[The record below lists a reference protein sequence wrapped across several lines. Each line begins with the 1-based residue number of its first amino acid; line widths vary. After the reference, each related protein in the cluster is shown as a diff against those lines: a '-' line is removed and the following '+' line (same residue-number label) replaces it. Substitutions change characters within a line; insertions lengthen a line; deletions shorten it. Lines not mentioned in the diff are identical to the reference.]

1 MKIRPYDVNHLIFI
15 GEGKM
20 GLVNKSGT
28 PLSARVDWTGGEVRE
43 IIQVTG
49 GGVLALSSDRLYKIS
64 FPNISWE
71 THLPGR
77 AHHLVSETVLRGV
90 NENNLIQTWSIN
102 TSSGAIS
109 TGTIT
114 EQVVQEQV
122 VSLAGNAF
130 ADLTS
135 ERVVR
140 ISSSDGWAFTMEAQ
154 GDIIPE
160 SLSLKFLRNHYILA
174 VQYQTDSAG
183 MDVMVAKI
191 SSTGNIV
198 WSKFAD
204 LPNSLVTDQLI
215 GVDVTDD
222 INVHLAFLNREIHLL
237 YYVKI
242 SQEGETM
249 IFTAP
254 DIQQVF
260 QAPVEY
266 IHADIDGEDGK
277 MTLVFT
283 TAGTIIGNTETSTFN
298 IGVVRFAV
306 PSLVGTNTIST
317 LDGLSISQ
325 IPDFEFAPGTS
336 SYTLELPNATSQLGF
351 AFSALFNQSVV
362 VTLNGSIVQPQNIP
376 IPIGPSRLVVTSRS
390 QNRVSTSTYTFQ
402 ISRALP
408 QGVIYVD
415 ATSGTLNSSGSLMS
429 PIKSFSQAIKLE
441 NITLSLKLKDFLPNA
456 ATNQNFQIVPERG
469 VMNSAMERITEGRT
483 FKIRNT
489 NPNLI
494 YAFSPLAPVRQNVI
508 NSFFIKA
515 FDSTSEEMVRGGIF
529 DLEFILPDFSS
540 RAYMKFYREETNGT
554 RTEITGLNRVITNPS
569 AYRITL
575 TSNSVYSIE
584 DSGVL
589 VPTGAAGSDPH
600 ICTLSGRKYDLPL
613 IRRQGGEISL
623 LKVGKYNLK
632 AKVGG
637 VMNGQ
642 FMQSCSLTVNGKKA
656 LEVDFRRGYKIS
668 NGDVVSEIRSNC
680 NFENISNSNKMND
693 TVYIKDMWRGG
704 VYLHINYQHRYV
716 CPIFN
721 SHPSS
726 EEIKNMTGALV

>member
-28 PLSARVDWTGGEVRE
+28 PLSERVTWTGGEVRE

-49 GGVLALSSDRLYKIS
+49 GGVLALTPDRLYKIS

-71 THLPGR
+71 TQLQGR
-77 AHHLVSETVLRGV
+77 AHHLVSENTIRGI

-102 TSSGAIS
+102 TSTGAIS
-109 TGTIT
+109 TGIIT
-114 EQVVQEQV
+114 EQVVLQQL

-140 ISSSDGWAFTMEAQ
+140 ISSSDGWALTLEAQ
-154 GDIIPE
+154 GDIVAG
-160 SLSLKFLRNHYILA
+160 SLKMKFLRNHYIVA
-174 VQYQTDSAG
+174 VQYETESAG

-191 SSTGNIV
+191 SSAGEVV

-204 LPNSLVTDQLI
+204 LPNSIVTDEMI
-215 GVDVTDD
+215 GLDVTDD
-222 INVHLAFLNREIHLL
+222 IDVHLAFLNKEIHLL
-237 YYVKI
+237 YYVQI
-242 SQEGETM
+242 SPAGETM

-254 DIQQVF
+254 DIQQIF

-283 TAGTIIGNTETSTFN
+283 TAGSIIGNLETSTFN
-298 IGVVRFAV
+298 IGVVRFSV
-306 PSLVGTNTIST
+306 PSLIGTNTISE
-317 LDGLSISQ
+317 LDGLTISQ
-325 IPDFEFAPGTS
+325 IPDFDFSSGVS
-336 SYTLELPNATSQLGF
+336 SYTLMIPNATSQLGF
-351 AFSALFNQSVV
+351 AFTAIYNQSVV
-362 VTLNGSIVQPQNIP
+362 VTLNGSVVQPQNIP
-376 IPIGPSRLVVTSRS
+376 IPIGPSTLIVTSRS
-390 QNRVSTSTYTFQ
+390 QNRVSTNTYTFQ
-402 ISRALP
+402 IQRALP

-415 ATSGTLNSSGSLMS
+415 SVTGTLNASGSLMT
-429 PIKSFSQAIKLE
+429 PIKSFAQAIKLE
-441 NITLSLKLKDFLPNA
+441 NITLSVKLRDFLPNV
-456 ATNQNFQIVPERG
+456 ATNQNFQVVPERG
-469 VMNSAMERITEGRT
+469 AENLNLERISEGRT

-489 NPNLI
+489 KQDLL
-494 YAFSPLAPVRQNVI
+494 YAFSPLTPVRQNVVS
-508 NSFFIKA
+508 SFFIKV
-515 FDSTSEEMVRGGIF
+515 FDSVQNTMAQGRTF

-540 RAYMKFYREETNGT
+540 RAFMKFFREEPNGT

-569 AYRITL
+569 AYRIAL
-575 TSNSVYSIE
+575 SSNSVYSIE

-613 IRRQGGEISL
+613 IRRQGMEVSL
-623 LKVGKYNLK
+623 LKIGGYNLK

-642 FMQSCSLTVNGKKA
+642 FMQSCSLNVNGKRV

-668 NGDVVSEIRSNC
+668 NKNEVSEIRSSC
-680 NFENISNSNKMND
+680 NFENMSNSNKMND
-693 TVYIKDMWRGG
+693 TVFVKDMWRGG
-704 VYLHINYQHRYV
+704 VYLHINYQHRYI

-721 SHPSS
+721 HHPSS